1 MTLFLFI
8 VEIAMLAW
16 LVWNYQ
22 KAEDLA
28 EKEDYLDRYSAHLD
42 ERANRLAKWE
52 DELINWSQKNDEN
65 RK

>member
-1 MTLFLFI
+1 MTLLFI
-8 VEIAMLAW
+8 IVAIVMVAWLAW
-16 LVWNYQ
+16 NYL

-28 EKEDYLDRYSAHLD
+28 EKEDYLNKYSDRLD

-52 DELINWSQKNDEN
+52 DELISWSQKNDEN

>member
-1 MTLFLFI
+1 MTAILIIIALS
-8 VEIAMLAW
+8 EIAWA
-16 LVWNYQ
+16 VWNYL